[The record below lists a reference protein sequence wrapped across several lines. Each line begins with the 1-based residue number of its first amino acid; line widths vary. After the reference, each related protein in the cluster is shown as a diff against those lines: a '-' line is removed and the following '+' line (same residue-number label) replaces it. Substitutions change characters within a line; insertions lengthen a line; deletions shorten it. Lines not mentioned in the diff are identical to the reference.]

1 MMQTQ
6 WPGLGPS
13 FDLSSLDA
21 GAGDGR
27 RLWPGD
33 GLTAGA
39 AGQTPDGVA
48 RPWWNCGTGA
58 ANAGDPFGG
67 LLGGINGATGGSV
80 TSLMGGLVAML
91 QQLIGTLTG
100 QNGGGGA
107 ANQCGPTACGNGD
120 AAAYGN
126 GGAPPW
132 APGGPQQQF
141 QNADVSS
148 TGDPHIATTGTAIG
162 PNGDRAVDQR
172 WDSMTSH
179 GDLVH
184 SNQIQGGYR
193 VSTDVTQPDA
203 NGVTFNQ
210 SASVHTNFNQDEV
223 TMNRD
228 GSFSVF
234 DDGRQVALG
243 KGESA
248 TLSGGE
254 RVTENQDGSL
264 VVDASNRHGGTIST
278 TLRSTGSG
286 VDVSTHAQDLAL
298 GGDAVTH
305 GAKAPRSGGMVRDGA
320 SGTQPGGTVG
330 NGARR
335 HTTHAAPPVTQVTL

>member
-21 GAGDGR
+21 AAGEGR

-33 GLTAGA
+33 GLGA
-39 AGQTPDGVA
+39 TSAAQTPDAVA

-58 ANAGDPFGG
+58 ANGQDPFGG
-67 LLGGINGATGGSV
+67 FFGGTNGTTGGGIA
-80 TSLMGGLVAML
+80 SLLSGLVATL

-100 QNGGGGA
+100 QSGAGNGGD
-107 ANQCGPTACGNGD
+107 PWCGNGGQTPC
-120 AAAYGN
+120 AT

-141 QNADVSS
+141 ENADVSS

-162 PNGDRAVDQR
+162 PNGDRAVDEH
-172 WDSMTSH
+172 WDSMTAH

-193 VSTDVTQPDA
+193 VSTGVTQADA
-203 NGVTFNQ
+203 NGVTFND
-210 SASVHTNFNQDEV
+210 SASVHTNFNQDEI
-223 TMNRD
+223 TMHRD
-228 GSFSVF
+228 GSFAVY

-254 RVTENQDGSL
+254 RVTANQDGSL
-264 VVDASNRHGGTIST
+264 IVNASNRHGGTIAT
-278 TLRSTGSG
+278 TLRATGSG
-286 VDVSTHAQDLAL
+286 VDVTTHAHDIAL
-298 GGDAVTH
+298 GGDAVEH
-305 GAKAPRSGGMVRDGA
+305 GTTSRHAPHATDEPH
-320 SGTQPGGTVG
+320 Q
-330 NGARR
+330 R
-335 HTTHAAPPVTQVTL
+335 HTTYAAPPPVVTY

>member
-21 GAGDGR
+21 AAGDGR

-33 GLTAGA
+33 GLTAAGPAQA
-39 AGQTPDGVA
+39 ADAVA

-58 ANAGDPFGG
+58 ANAADPFGG
-67 LLGGINGATGGSV
+67 FLGGANATTGGSI
-80 TSLMGGLVAML
+80 TSLMSGLVAML

-100 QNGGGGA
+100 QSGSTNQNGQPCANGGQGPCGTNGSGSNA
-107 ANQCGPTACGNGD
+107 AGT
-120 AAAYGN
+120 
-126 GGAPPW
+126 PW

-141 QNADVSS
+141 QDADVGS
-148 TGDPHIATTGTAIG
+148 TGDPHIAVTGTEVGA
-162 PNGDRAVDQR
+162 NGERAVDQR

-184 SNQIQGGYR
+184 SNQIEGGYR
-193 VSTDVTQPDA
+193 VSTGVTQPGA
-203 NGVTFNQ
+203 NGVTFND
-210 SASVHTNFNQDEV
+210 SASVHTNFGQDEI

-228 GSFSVF
+228 GSFAVY
-234 DDGRQVALG
+234 DDGRQVTLG

-254 RVTENQDGSL
+254 RVSANQDGSL
-264 VVDASNRHGGTIST
+264 VVNASNGRGGTIAT
-278 TLRSTGSG
+278 TLRATGSG
-286 VDVSTHAQDLAL
+286 VDVTTHAHDLVL
-298 GGDAVTH
+298 GGDAIAHGTAPLHATH
-305 GAKAPRSGGMVRDGA
+305 EPQPRHA
-320 SGTQPGGTVG
+320 T
-330 NGARR
+330 
-335 HTTHAAPPVTQVTL
+335 HTAPPPLVTY

>member
-21 GAGDGR
+21 AAGDGR

-33 GLTAGA
+33 GLTATGPA
-39 AGQTPDGVA
+39 QTPDAVA

-58 ANAGDPFGG
+58 ANGQDPFGG
-67 LLGGINGATGGSV
+67 LFGGINGTTAGGI
-80 TSLMGGLVAML
+80 TSLLSGLVATL

-100 QNGGGGA
+100 QNGA
-107 ANQCGPTACGNGD
+107 ANGAGSPSCGNGGQ
-120 AAAYGN
+120 APCAN
-126 GGAPPW
+126 VGAPPW

-141 QNADVSS
+141 QDADVSS
-148 TGDPHIATTGTAIG
+148 TGDPHIATTGTAVG

-172 WDSMTSH
+172 WDSMASH

-193 VSTDVTQPDA
+193 VSTDVTQPGA
-203 NGVTFNQ
+203 NGLTFNQ
-210 SASVHTNFNQDEV
+210 SATVHTNFGQDAI

-228 GSFSVF
+228 GSFAIY
-234 DDGRQVALG
+234 DDGRQAALG

-254 RVTENQDGSL
+254 RVTANQDGSL
-264 VVDASNRHGGTIST
+264 VVDASNRHGGTIET
-278 TLRSTGSG
+278 TMRANGMG
-286 VDVSTHAQDLAL
+286 VDVTTHAHDIAL
-298 GGDAVTH
+298 GGDAIAH
-305 GAKAPRSGGMVRDGA
+305 GAA
-320 SGTQPGGTVG
+320 
-330 NGARR
+330 ARN
-335 HTTHAAPPVTQVTL
+335 TTHTAPPPLVTY